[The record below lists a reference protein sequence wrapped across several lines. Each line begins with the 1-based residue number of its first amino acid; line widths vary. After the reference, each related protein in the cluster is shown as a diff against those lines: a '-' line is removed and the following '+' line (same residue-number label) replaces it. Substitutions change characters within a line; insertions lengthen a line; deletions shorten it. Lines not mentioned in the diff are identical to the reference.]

1 MRVVRTVTRPVGAPA
16 ELHPGAARRLQLDVG
31 RRLDGLLQGDHLGL
45 LPGPGS
51 EPAEARRYFPGDD
64 VRRIDWAVTARVQE
78 VHVRDAIAERELETS
93 LIVDLGG
100 SMCFGTTRW
109 EKRELAISVAAAFAH
124 LASGPGDRV
133 GAVVNAPDGI
143 RRLPP
148 RSSRESVL
156 ALLHSLLAVPRGDAP
171 GPGLSAALAAVNE
184 PPRRRGLV
192 VVVSDLS
199 EPVVGGQAPW
209 RQPLARLA
217 QRHNVIVVEVV
228 DPRELSL
235 PDVGVLRLVD
245 PQTGKQVEVQTRSR
259 TLRAS
264 YAAAAAALRAEHR
277 DHVRAAGAG
286 HVLLRTD
293 TDWLVELGRYL
304 QARRRTRGVVR

>member
-1 MRVVRTVTRPVGAPA
+1 MKTVTRPAGAPA
-16 ELHPGAARRLQLDVG
+16 QLHPGAARRLQLDVG
-31 RRLDGLLQGDHLGL
+31 RRLDGLLQGNHLGL

-51 EPAEARRYFPGDD
+51 EPAEARRYLPGDD

-78 VHVRDAIAERELETS
+78 VHVRDAIAERELETT
-93 LIVDLGG
+93 LILDLGG

-133 GAVVNAPDGI
+133 GGIVNTPDGL

-156 ALLHSLLAVPRGDAP
+156 ALLHALLSVPRGDTP
-171 GPGLSAALAAVNE
+171 GPGLSAALRAVND
-184 PPRRRGLV
+184 PPRRRGLA

-199 EPVVGGQAPW
+199 EPEDRW

-217 QRHNVIVVEVV
+217 QRHDVIVIEVA
-228 DPRELSL
+228 DPRELFL

-245 PQTGKQVEVQTRSR
+245 PQTGRQVEVQTRSKV
-259 TLRAS
+259 LRQR
-264 YAAAAAALRAEHR
+264 YAAAAAERRAEHR
-277 DHVRAAGAG
+277 AQVRATDAG

-293 TDWLVELGRYL
+293 ADWLADLGRYL
-304 QARRRTRGVVR
+304 QTRRRTRGIVR

>member
-1 MRVVRTVTRPVGAPA
+1 MRLVRTVTRPVGAPA

-78 VHVRDAIAERELETS
+78 VHVRDAIAERELETT
-93 LIVDLGG
+93 LVLDLGG

-109 EKRELAISVAAAFAH
+109 EKRELAISVAAAFSH
-124 LASGPGDRV
+124 LAGGPGDRV
-133 GAVVNAPDGI
+133 GGIVSSPDGL

-156 ALLHSLLAVPRGDAP
+156 ALLHALLSVPRGDAP
-171 GPGLSAALAAVNE
+171 GPGLSAALKSVND
-184 PPRRRGLV
+184 PPRRRGLA

-199 EPVVGGQAPW
+199 EPEEAW
-209 RQPLARLA
+209 RKPLARLA
-217 QRHNVIVVEVV
+217 QRHDVIVVEVA
-228 DPRELSL
+228 DPRELFL

-245 PQTGKQVEVQTRSR
+245 PQTGRQVEVQTRSR
-259 TLRAS
+259 ELRQR
-264 YAAAAAALRAEHR
+264 YAAAAAERRAEHR
-277 DHVRAAGAG
+277 AQVRAAGAG

-293 TDWLVELGRYL
+293 TDWLADLGRYL
-304 QARRRTRGVVR
+304 QTRRRTRGIVR